1 MDLID
6 LHGALEVTA
15 LRAAGARI
23 IGKTVADKLTFS
35 LGGAS
40 PHPPPSINPRDRG
53 ALTGRSSSRSEA
65 AAGGGL
71 ADAAL
76 GADTGGSVRVP
87 GARCGVLACRPSHG
101 AVPLAGVAP
110 FAPGFDTIGWVARSE
125 RAGRAGRGAAAR

>member
-23 IGKTVADKLTFS
+23 IGKTVTDKLTFS
-35 LGGAS
+35 LGGGE
-40 PHPPPSINPRDRG
+40 PPPLDQPTRSRRADGEILLEVRG
-53 ALTGRSSSRSEA
+53 GG
-65 AAGGGL
+65 GGGL

-101 AVPLAGVAP
+101 AAPLAGVAP
-110 FAPGFDTIGWVARSE
+110 FAPGFDTIGWVARSG
-125 RAGRAGRGAAAR
+125 RAGRAGGGAAAR